1 MWTSYCSMAAKQ
13 QHRKFS
19 GQQLYNFNTL
29 QTSWL
34 AAFISKAEMANVMHH
49 LLQMVLL
56 LNNA

>member
-19 GQQLYNFNTL
+19 GHPLQNINTL

-34 AAFISKAEMANVMHH
+34 AAFISKAKMASVMHH

-56 LNNA
+56 LNNS